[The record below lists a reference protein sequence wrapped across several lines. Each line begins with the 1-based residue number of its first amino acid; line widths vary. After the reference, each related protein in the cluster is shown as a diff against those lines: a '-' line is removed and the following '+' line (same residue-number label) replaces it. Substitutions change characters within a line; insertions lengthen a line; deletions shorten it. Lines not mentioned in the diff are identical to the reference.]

1 MSRTRRRL
9 LKATPFTRIEQLELK
24 LMPETIY
31 VEVEGAQEDV
41 LDDDKAMEDAYT
53 NLHLTVE
60 DCYDGGIIS
69 EYRLVRQFR
78 KRTETLTHC
87 DPV

>member
-1 MSRTRRRL
+1 MARRSLPKAEPLTRV
-9 LKATPFTRIEQLELK
+9 EQLELK
-24 LMPETIY
+24 LMPETIF

-41 LDDDKAMEDAYT
+41 LDDAKAIEDAYT
-53 NLHLTVE
+53 YLHLNVE
-60 DCYDGGIIS
+60 DCYDGGIVS
-69 EYRLVRQFR
+69 EYRLVRRFR

>member
-1 MSRTRRRL
+1 MSRARRSL
-9 LKATPFTRIEQLELK
+9 PKAAPLTRIEQLELR
-24 LMPETIY
+24 LMPETIF
-31 VEVEGAQEDV
+31 VEVDGAQEDV

-53 NLHLTVE
+53 NLHPTVD
-60 DCYDGGIIS
+60 DCYDDGIVS
-69 EYRLVRQFR
+69 EYRLVRRFR